1 MNLIDDDIPQISNI
15 ILTDIRFTDE
25 KTSFVNAIIKSIELN
40 IKKWYY
46 SNKLEL

>member
-25 KTSFVNAIIKSIELN
+25 KTSFVNAISKIHRVK
-40 IKKWYY
+40 Y
-46 SNKLEL
+46 